1 MEVWHEAMI
10 VVDDWMQWFDVCEDK
25 GRGDGVR

>member
-1 MEVWHEAMI
+1 MEVLHEAMI

-25 GRGDGVR
+25 GGGDGVR